1 MGLLFGSKTESEV
14 DVVSAL
20 KEDHKK
26 VKELFDLF
34 EEAEDRRSK
43 LQIVTQTLKSLTVHA
58 QVEEEIF
65 YPAFRKARS
74 AEDETDELMDEALQE
89 HHVAKILM
97 AELEDMSP
105 GDKFYDAKYTVLA
118 ESVKHHIEEEESEIF
133 PEVDEDEA
141 AWKGVG
147 ERLVARR
154 EELMQGTGKSGGNRN
169 GRQSGQTGRAA
180 SASRSTG
187 RKSSAK
193 TRR

>member
-1 MGLLFGSKTESEV
+1 MGLFGTKTESEV

-26 VKELFDLF
+26 LKELFEQF

-43 LQIVTQTLKSLTVHA
+43 LEIVTETLKFLTVHA
-58 QVEEEIF
+58 EVEEEMF

-74 AEDETDELMDEALQE
+74 ADDETDELMDEALQE
-89 HHVAKILM
+89 HHVAKMLI

-133 PEVDEDEA
+133 PEVDEDEPV
-141 AWKGVG
+141 WKGVG

-154 EELMQGTGKSGGNRN
+154 EELMHGTGKSGGS
-169 GRQSGQTGRAA
+169 RQSGRTERVA
-180 SASRSTG
+180 SARRSTG
-187 RKSSAK
+187 RKPSARS
-193 TRR
+193 RR